1 MPSLPLSNSGK
12 FLSPQKKS
20 CTHSQSLL
28 TFLTNTNLLL
38 VSMDIKY
45 KGDHTVCGL
54 LCLAPFISQLVPF
67 LLYSWEMEFIV
78 SWSGF
83 CFPSPICSIS
93 SVKRACVPSF
103 FAAWFTFS
111 SFIAVRHKPL
121 SSQLA
126 VRGCPPKG
134 THFEGE
140 VSCRILAV
148 AILAPSYNPRRV
160 PVRRSA

>member
-1 MPSLPLSNSGK
+1 
-12 FLSPQKKS
+12 
-20 CTHSQSLL
+20 
-28 TFLTNTNLLL
+28 
-38 VSMDIKY
+38 MDIKY

-54 LCLAPFISQLVPF
+54 LCLAPFTSQLVPF

-78 SWSGF
+78 SCSGF
-83 CFPSPICSIS
+83 YFPSPISSIS
-93 SVKRACVPSF
+93 SVKCVCAPPF

-111 SFIAVRHKPL
+111 AFSAVRHKPL

-134 THFEGE
+134 IHFKGE

-160 PVRRSA
+160 PVRGSAKWAEPHFSTLFYRQALNGPSLLNKVKTHRSWWQHRT